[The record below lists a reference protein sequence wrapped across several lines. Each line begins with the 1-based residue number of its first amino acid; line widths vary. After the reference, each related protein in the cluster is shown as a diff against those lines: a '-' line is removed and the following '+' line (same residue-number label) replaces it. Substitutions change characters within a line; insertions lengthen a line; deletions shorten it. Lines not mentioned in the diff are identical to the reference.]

1 MSGNQRKYEYL
12 ASVCDALAQSASTP
26 EQRETFVDLAHKWRA
41 IATNQ
46 KPYEVPIATYRS
58 AIKAWLHGLHR

>member
-26 EQRETFVDLAHKWRA
+26 EQRETFVDLAQVAGHCDEPK
-41 IATNQ
+41 T
-46 KPYEVPIATYRS
+46 
-58 AIKAWLHGLHR
+58 L